1 MADNSFV
8 QQHVETD
15 SLADFDLGIVRE
27 ELADSAA
34 DLPRAGMS
42 NNRVDPMWAG
52 DAEVMAM

>member
-1 MADNSFV
+1 MDNFDNN
-8 QQHVETD
+8 VE
-15 SLADFDLGIVRE
+15 SNSVVDLELEVVRE
-27 ELADSAA
+27 DPADPMA